1 MLRVGGEDA
10 HGPDYYVHLYWLTTS
25 TPLGRSSPAH
35 DARGEAK
42 ALLEIAA
49 EQPRVAIP
57 AGQGDRPDRAAPVA
71 LLQGLLQWLLADP
84 LTRRPA
90 QSLAEGVLQGLA
102 RPHT

>member
-1 MLRVGGEDA
+1 M
-10 HGPDYYVHLYWLTTS
+10 H
-25 TPLGRSSPAH
+25 
-35 DARGEAK
+35 
-42 ALLEIAA
+42 LEIAA

-71 LLQGLLQWLLADP
+71 LLQGLLQGLLQWLLADP